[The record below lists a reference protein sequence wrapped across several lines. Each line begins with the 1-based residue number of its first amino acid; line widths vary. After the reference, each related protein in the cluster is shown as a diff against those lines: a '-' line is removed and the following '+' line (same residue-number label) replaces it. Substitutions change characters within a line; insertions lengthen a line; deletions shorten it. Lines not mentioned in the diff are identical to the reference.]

1 MFILIFFAFLS
12 GIVTILSPCILPI
25 LPIVL
30 SGSVGGKRRPF
41 GVILGFIISFSVF
54 TLALTALVRLLNI
67 PPDALRVAA
76 VVLLIV
82 FGLVMTV
89 PRLMTIFEI
98 FASRMTGHAG
108 NSKPSTGL
116 TGGILV
122 GFSLGLVWTPCV
134 GPIMAS
140 VISLAITQ
148 SIDGGTVFIILAYSL
163 GTSIPMLSIMLGG
176 RKLIKRFPALSKNT
190 GKIQQIFGVLLIVV
204 GLSIAFGIDR
214 KFQSAVLDIFPEY
227 GAGLTVF
234 ENIDPV
240 QNAIK
245 ARKETPSGPL
255 SFEIQPKN
263 AILGDYGMAPAIV
276 TTGEWLNTDGQALT
290 MADLKGK
297 VVIIDFWTYSCINC
311 VRTIPHL
318 QSWYDAYKDDGLV
331 IIGVHTPEFA
341 FERTTKNVREAM
353 TDLGVSWPVVLDN
366 DYDQWQAYNNRYW
379 PAEYFIDA
387 EGRIRYFHFGEG
399 KYETSEK
406 VIRKLLAEAGVET
419 SKKAVVKE
427 EVDIQSRTAE
437 TYLGFSRTE
446 GFISDQEIIRYQP
459 AEYTRTKSP
468 DNGEWAIEGAWTF
481 NSEYILSEEMGTLE
495 LGFYAKNVYLVIEP
509 GEIQGAIEVYIDGN
523 KGQDT
528 ADVING
534 ILQPD
539 GSRLYQLVSLK
550 KAGKHILKL
559 KVKGE
564 MRLFAFTFG

>member
-419 SKKAVVKE
+419 SKKAVEKE